1 MTAKDQLKVLKAG
14 LFIIREDQINLAI
27 KRKTGNQ
34 PDWHILQKG
43 YKSKAA
49 LRRAMDELL
58 VSANVIED

>member
-14 LFIIREDQINLAI
+14 LFIIREDQVNLTI
-27 KRKTGNQ
+27 KRKTEKQ